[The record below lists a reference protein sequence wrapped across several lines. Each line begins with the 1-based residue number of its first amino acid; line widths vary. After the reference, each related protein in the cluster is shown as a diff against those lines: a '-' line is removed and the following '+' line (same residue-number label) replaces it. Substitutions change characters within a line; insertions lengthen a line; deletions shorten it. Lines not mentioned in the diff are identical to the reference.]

1 MADRGV
7 PVTIGPTHSGASMGF
22 GTISRQ
28 TNMPFLSP
36 SASSPKLNS
45 RDAETGFPLFSRNF
59 PSDDFQ
65 GVALADLAQH
75 YGWTT
80 CATISQSAD
89 EYSEGLTTTFSSVAD
104 SRGIGISSQLSM
116 GTGDSDEDIATKL
129 TQAKNSGTRID
140 ATDPAFVEGI
150 LGLEPYLNTD
160 SDGWQQ
166 MKTNWLSLGA
176 TPGETYAD
184 LAVSPAYGEFDDEN
198 PWPGYNYDAVW
209 IVAKALDALI
219 TAEGVAAVQDP
230 DKMTASIRATTLP
243 DGATGS
249 IQFTS
254 EGNMI

>member
-1 MADRGV
+1 M
-7 PVTIGPTHSGASMGF
+7 
-22 GTISRQ
+22 
-28 TNMPFLSP
+28 
-36 SASSPKLNS
+36 
-45 RDAETGFPLFSRNF
+45 FP
-59 PSDDFQ
+59 
-65 GVALADLAQH
+65 DLVKK
-75 YGWTT
+75 
-80 CATISQSAD
+80 I
-89 EYSEGLTTTFSSVAD
+89 LPIAD
-104 SRGIGISSQLSM
+104 SLGMVGPGWVYVGVDAWMGELTSIS
-116 GTGDSDEDIATKL
+116 
-129 TQAKNSGTRID
+129 D

-219 TAEGVAAVQDP
+219 TAEGIAAVQDP
-230 DKMTASIRATTLP
+230 DKMTAAIRATTLP

-254 EGNMI
+254 EGNMIGEPRASEASAGRLAAAAHQRMTPTTDGAPSRAGEASAKRS

>member
-1 MADRGV
+1 MESRACAGLAADGAVVDASTIEIGISAVLSGGDAPGGANTNAATLLAIDMVNADTSILPDHTLVPTFADDAGEFVAGFLSGVCLADRGV

-129 TQAKNSGTRID
+129 TQAKNSGTRMCVC
-140 ATDPAFVEGI
+140 AHVPI
-150 LGLEPYLNTD
+150 LQG
-160 SDGWQQ
+160 
-166 MKTNWLSLGA
+166 
-176 TPGETYAD
+176 
-184 LAVSPAYGEFDDEN
+184 
-198 PWPGYNYDAVW
+198 
-209 IVAKALDALI
+209 
-219 TAEGVAAVQDP
+219 
-230 DKMTASIRATTLP
+230 
-243 DGATGS
+243 
-249 IQFTS
+249 
-254 EGNMI
+254 